1 MKIYH
6 SALTFSSRNSE
17 RLYSLEIE
25 PPMKLSK
32 TAKVLTGIFT
42 ILQLFAALGFV
53 VWLIATVVPQVI
65 SAGDNPGPE
74 FALSVIGGML
84 VWIIFLTIYSV
95 GFMIFYLLHAGT
107 NRETSTGVK
116 ILWIALILVFQVLAQ
131 VVYYFLEILPEQSL
145 TAKLEN

>member
-1 MKIYH
+1 
-6 SALTFSSRNSE
+6 
-17 RLYSLEIE
+17 
-25 PPMKLSK
+25 MKLSK
-32 TAKVLTGIFT
+32 TAKVLIGIFT

-53 VWLIATVVPQVI
+53 VWLIATVVPQAI

-95 GFMIFYLLHAGT
+95 GFMIFYLIHAGT
-107 NRETSTGVK
+107 NRETSAGMK
-116 ILWIALILVFQVLAQ
+116 ILWIVLLLLFQVLAQ

>member
-1 MKIYH
+1 
-6 SALTFSSRNSE
+6 
-17 RLYSLEIE
+17 
-25 PPMKLSK
+25 MKLSK